1 MDEDRWLQRLI
12 ASALS
17 MGIGKRELM
26 EDYYMDEIGDVIR
39 EWNRLHNPDREETIQ
54 MEAEEFLGG
63 GGEWLE

>member
-1 MDEDRWLQRLI
+1 
-12 ASALS
+12 